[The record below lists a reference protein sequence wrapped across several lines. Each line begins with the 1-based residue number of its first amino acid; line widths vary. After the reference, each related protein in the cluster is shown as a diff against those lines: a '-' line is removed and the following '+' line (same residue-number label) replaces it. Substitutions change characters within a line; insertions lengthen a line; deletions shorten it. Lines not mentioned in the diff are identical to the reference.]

1 MCWRVGLL
9 LIGAVVVLSVAYLS
23 AQEKPPGTR
32 PEPGPVPLPGE
43 RPEPRPIRALPLI
56 GGSECAMEID
66 GGKIYLV
73 AGNMV
78 FKIDAEKMELEKKKD
93 LTEVPITGSAEDV
106 IKRMDKDADGKIS
119 KGEWLGAEQMFG
131 KLDKNNDGFL
141 TKDEIPA
148 EMIERVTSA
157 LKTMA
162 ARSGRLAVK
171 VDGPNLYIYKG
182 GLLYKLK
189 TEDLEIV
196 KSLVLEETPEQK
208 RSERAP
214 KAPAPEG
221 VEKKPPTKEGE
232 KQ

>member
-1 MCWRVGLL
+1 
-9 LIGAVVVLSVAYLS
+9 
-23 AQEKPPGTR
+23 
-32 PEPGPVPLPGE
+32 
-43 RPEPRPIRALPLI
+43 
-56 GGSECAMEID
+56 
-66 GGKIYLV
+66 
-73 AGNMV
+73 
-78 FKIDAEKMELEKKKD
+78 
-93 LTEVPITGSAEDV
+93 
-106 IKRMDKDADGKIS
+106 
-119 KGEWLGAEQMFG
+119 
-131 KLDKNNDGFL
+131 
-141 TKDEIPA
+141 
-148 EMIERVTSA
+148 
-157 LKTMA
+157 MA

-182 GLLYKLK
+182 GLFYKLK